1 MELKRKQEESDFAYK
16 ERLIVAKLDKE
27 IDLDW
32 SEIAELLGEDC
43 HPDHLR
49 KTAYGIYE
57 SYKHRLENAIDITGQ
72 DILDTIEAKKIE
84 LQKERYKLSDQRV
97 AFNKM
102 VRQKARQEEINEI
115 IEKCISEGNLPVLN
129 VPAKQPAKRSN
140 KSMLVSLNDLHYGQ
154 DITNSWNVY
163 NSDVC
168 ERRIAEY
175 LDRIIQIQAEQ
186 NADECVVWANGDM
199 ISGNIHNEISIT
211 NKENVIEQIMQ
222 VSELIASF
230 LCYLSGYFN
239 KIRFISVSGNHS
251 RIGKKEDALK
261 DERLDDLIEWYLKA
275 RLSGVNNI
283 KFNDYEKIDTTMYIV
298 KVQGLNYVGVHGDYD
313 YSPSS
318 IQNLVS
324 MVGKPIYGL
333 LSGHLHH
340 NKIDTIQ
347 GIKTI
352 MGGSMIGMD
361 SYCIQKRILG
371 KPEQLVCICTQD
383 GLMCS
388 YDVELKQ

>member
-168 ERRIAEY
+168 ERRI
-175 LDRIIQIQAEQ
+175 
-186 NADECVVWANGDM
+186 
-199 ISGNIHNEISIT
+199 
-211 NKENVIEQIMQ
+211 
-222 VSELIASF
+222 
-230 LCYLSGYFN
+230 
-239 KIRFISVSGNHS
+239 
-251 RIGKKEDALK
+251 
-261 DERLDDLIEWYLKA
+261 
-275 RLSGVNNI
+275 
-283 KFNDYEKIDTTMYIV
+283 
-298 KVQGLNYVGVHGDYD
+298 
-313 YSPSS
+313 
-318 IQNLVS
+318 
-324 MVGKPIYGL
+324 
-333 LSGHLHH
+333 
-340 NKIDTIQ
+340 
-347 GIKTI
+347 
-352 MGGSMIGMD
+352 
-361 SYCIQKRILG
+361 
-371 KPEQLVCICTQD
+371 
-383 GLMCS
+383 
-388 YDVELKQ
+388 